1 MNIIINDFNIYY
13 EKIGS
18 GKENIIILPGWGNT
32 RPTFNLMID
41 ALKKYY
47 NVYILDYPGFG
58 NSSFPNRNLTIY
70 DYAELIQNFINI
82 LDIKDPIVI
91 THSFGTR
98 IALIL
103 NAKLK
108 IKFKKLIIID
118 GAGIKK
124 KKCILLKSKQF
135 LYKLLK
141 KLSIIFPKK
150 FKKLYLK
157 KLVNIFG
164 SADYKS
170 LNDNMKKTFS
180 NIVSE
185 DLSYLLK
192 NISSE
197 TLLIWGEKDCDT
209 PLKDGIKMNNSIVDS
224 GLIII
229 KNGTHFS
236 YLDVPFYV
244 NNIIIEF
251 VHFQ

>member
-70 DYAELIQNFINI
+70 DYAELMQNFINI

-118 GAGIKK
+118 GAGIKN

-192 NISSE
+192 DISSE

>member
-70 DYAELIQNFINI
+70 DYAELMQNFINI

-192 NISSE
+192 DISSE

>member
-13 EKIGS
+13 EKIGT

-32 RPTFNLMID
+32 RPTFEYMIGS
-41 ALKKYY
+41 LKNNYTI
-47 NVYILDYPGFG
+47 YIIDYPGFG
-58 NSSFPNRNLTIY
+58 NSSFPNRDLTIY
-70 DYAELIQNFINI
+70 DYADLMKNFINI
-82 LDIKDPIVI
+82 LNIKNPIII

-103 NAKLK
+103 NSKLK

-124 KKCILLKSKQF
+124 KRNIFFKVKQIS
-135 LYKLLK
+135 YKLLK
-141 KLSIIFPKK
+141 KIGNILPNKIKNLYI
-150 FKKLYLK
+150 KKLI
-157 KLVNIFG
+157 NIFG
-164 SADYKS
+164 SEDYKS

-180 NIVSE
+180 NIVNE

-192 NISSE
+192 DVKSE
-197 TLLIWGEKDCDT
+197 TLLIWGEKDYDT
-209 PLKDGIKMNNSIVDS
+209 PLCDAIKMNSIIADS

-236 YLDVPFYV
+236 YLDAPFYI
-244 NNIIIEF
+244 NKIIIEF
-251 VHFQ
+251 IN

>member
-13 EKIGS
+13 EKIGT

-32 RPTFNLMID
+32 RPTFEYMIGS
-41 ALKKYY
+41 LKNNYTI
-47 NVYILDYPGFG
+47 YIIDYPGFG
-58 NSSFPNRNLTIY
+58 NSSFPNRDLTIY
-70 DYAELIQNFINI
+70 DYADLMKNFINI
-82 LDIKDPIVI
+82 LNIKNPIII

-103 NAKLK
+103 NSKLK

-124 KKCILLKSKQF
+124 KRNIFFKVKQIS
-135 LYKLLK
+135 YKLLK
-141 KLSIIFPKK
+141 KIGNILPKK
-150 FKKLYLK
+150 IKNLYIKKLI
-157 KLVNIFG
+157 NIFG
-164 SADYKS
+164 SEDYKS

-180 NIVSE
+180 NIVNE

-192 NISSE
+192 DVKSE
-197 TLLIWGEKDCDT
+197 TLLIWDEKDYDT
-209 PLKDGIKMNNSIVDS
+209 PLCDAIKMNSIIADS

-236 YLDVPFYV
+236 YLDAPFYI
-244 NNIIIEF
+244 NKIIIEF
-251 VHFQ
+251 IN

>member
-82 LDIKDPIVI
+82 LDIKEPIVI

-164 SADYKS
+164 SKNYKS

>member
-32 RPTFNLMID
+32 RPTFEYMIGS
-41 ALKKYY
+41 LKNNYTI
-47 NVYILDYPGFG
+47 YIIDYPGFG
-58 NSSFPNRNLTIY
+58 NSSFPNRDLTIY
-70 DYAELIQNFINI
+70 DYADLMKNFINI
-82 LDIKDPIVI
+82 LNIKNPIII

-103 NAKLK
+103 NSKLK

-124 KKCILLKSKQF
+124 KRNIFFKVKQIS
-135 LYKLLK
+135 YKLLK
-141 KLSIIFPKK
+141 KIGNILPKK
-150 FKKLYLK
+150 IKNLYIKKLI
-157 KLVNIFG
+157 NIFG
-164 SADYKS
+164 SEDYKS

-180 NIVSE
+180 NIVNE

-192 NISSE
+192 DVKSE
-197 TLLIWGEKDCDT
+197 TLLIWGEKDYDT
-209 PLKDGIKMNNSIVDS
+209 PLCDAIKMNSIIADS

-236 YLDVPFYV
+236 YLDAPFYI
-244 NNIIIEF
+244 NKIIIEF
-251 VHFQ
+251 IN

>member
-70 DYAELIQNFINI
+70 DYAELMQNFINI

-150 FKKLYLK
+150 FKKMYLK

>member
-32 RPTFNLMID
+32 RPTFNLMIN

-82 LDIKDPIVI
+82 LDIKEPIVI

-124 KKCILLKSKQF
+124 KKCILLKGKQF

>member
-13 EKIGS
+13 EKIGT

-32 RPTFNLMID
+32 RPTFEYMIGS
-41 ALKKYY
+41 LKNNYTI
-47 NVYILDYPGFG
+47 YIIDYPGFG
-58 NSSFPNRNLTIY
+58 NSSFPNRDLTIY
-70 DYAELIQNFINI
+70 DYADLMKIFINI
-82 LDIKDPIVI
+82 LNIKNPIII

-103 NAKLK
+103 NSKLK

-124 KKCILLKSKQF
+124 KRNIFFKVKQIS
-135 LYKLLK
+135 YKLLK
-141 KLSIIFPKK
+141 KIGNILPKK
-150 FKKLYLK
+150 IKNLYIKKLI
-157 KLVNIFG
+157 NIFG
-164 SADYKS
+164 SEDYKS

-180 NIVSE
+180 NIVNE

-192 NISSE
+192 DVKSE
-197 TLLIWGEKDCDT
+197 TLLIWGEKDYDT
-209 PLKDGIKMNNSIVDS
+209 PLCDAIKMNSIIADS

-236 YLDVPFYV
+236 YLDAPFYI
-244 NNIIIEF
+244 NKIIIEF
-251 VHFQ
+251 IN

>member
-118 GAGIKK
+118 GAGIKN

-192 NISSE
+192 DISSE

>member
-70 DYAELIQNFINI
+70 DYAELMQNFINI
-82 LDIKDPIVI
+82 LDIKEPIVI

-192 NISSE
+192 DISSE

-209 PLKDGIKMNNSIVDS
+209 PLKDGIKMNNSIIDS

>member
-70 DYAELIQNFINI
+70 DYAELMQNFINI

-192 NISSE
+192 DISSE

-209 PLKDGIKMNNSIVDS
+209 PLKDGIKMNNSIIDS

>member
-13 EKIGS
+13 EKIGT

-32 RPTFNLMID
+32 RPTFEYMIGS
-41 ALKKYY
+41 LKNNYTI
-47 NVYILDYPGFG
+47 YIIDYPGFG
-58 NSSFPNRNLTIY
+58 NSSFPNRDLTIY
-70 DYAELIQNFINI
+70 DYADLMKNFINI
-82 LDIKDPIVI
+82 LNIKNPIII

-103 NAKLK
+103 NSKLK

-124 KKCILLKSKQF
+124 KRNIFFKVKQIS
-135 LYKLLK
+135 YKLLK
-141 KLSIIFPKK
+141 KIGNILPKK
-150 FKKLYLK
+150 IKNLYIKKLI
-157 KLVNIFG
+157 NIFG
-164 SADYKS
+164 SEDYKS

-180 NIVSE
+180 NIVNE

-192 NISSE
+192 DVKSE
-197 TLLIWGEKDCDT
+197 TLLIWGEKDYDT
-209 PLKDGIKMNNSIVDS
+209 PLCDAIKMNSIIADS

-236 YLDVPFYV
+236 YLDAPFYI
-244 NNIIIEF
+244 NKIIIEF
-251 VHFQ
+251 IN

>member
-70 DYAELIQNFINI
+70 DYAELMQNFINI

-108 IKFKKLIIID
+108 IKFKKFIIID

>member
-13 EKIGS
+13 EKIGT

-32 RPTFNLMID
+32 RPTFEYMIGS
-41 ALKKYY
+41 LKNNYTI
-47 NVYILDYPGFG
+47 YIIDYPGFG
-58 NSSFPNRNLTIY
+58 NSSFPNRDLTIY
-70 DYAELIQNFINI
+70 DYADLMKNFINI
-82 LDIKDPIVI
+82 LNIKNPIII

-103 NAKLK
+103 NSKLK

-124 KKCILLKSKQF
+124 KRNIFFKVKQSS
-135 LYKLLK
+135 YKLLK
-141 KLSIIFPKK
+141 KIGNILPKK
-150 FKKLYLK
+150 IKNLYIKKLI
-157 KLVNIFG
+157 NIFG
-164 SADYKS
+164 SEDYKS

-180 NIVSE
+180 NIVNE

-192 NISSE
+192 DVKSE
-197 TLLIWGEKDCDT
+197 TLLIWGEKDYDT
-209 PLKDGIKMNNSIVDS
+209 PLCDAIKMNSIIADS

-236 YLDVPFYV
+236 YLDAPFYI
-244 NNIIIEF
+244 NKIIIEF
-251 VHFQ
+251 IN

>member
-13 EKIGS
+13 EKFGT

-32 RPTFNLMID
+32 RPTFEYMIGS
-41 ALKKYY
+41 LKNNYTI
-47 NVYILDYPGFG
+47 YIIDYPGFG
-58 NSSFPNRNLTIY
+58 NSSFPNRDLTIY
-70 DYAELIQNFINI
+70 DYADLMKNFINI
-82 LDIKDPIVI
+82 LNIKNPIII

-103 NAKLK
+103 NSKLK

-124 KKCILLKSKQF
+124 KRNIFFKVKQIS
-135 LYKLLK
+135 YKLLK
-141 KLSIIFPKK
+141 KIGNILPKK
-150 FKKLYLK
+150 IKNLYIKKLI
-157 KLVNIFG
+157 NIFG
-164 SADYKS
+164 SEDYKS

-180 NIVSE
+180 NIVNE

-192 NISSE
+192 DVKSE
-197 TLLIWGEKDCDT
+197 TLLIWGEKDYDT
-209 PLKDGIKMNNSIVDS
+209 PLCDAIKMNSIIADS

-236 YLDVPFYV
+236 YLDAPFYI
-244 NNIIIEF
+244 NKIIIEF
-251 VHFQ
+251 IN

>member
-13 EKIGS
+13 EKIGT

-118 GAGIKK
+118 GAGIKN

-192 NISSE
+192 DISSE

>member
-192 NISSE
+192 DISSE

>member
-70 DYAELIQNFINI
+70 DYAELMQNFINI

>member
-82 LDIKDPIVI
+82 LDIKEPIVI

-118 GAGIKK
+118 GAGIKN

-192 NISSE
+192 DISSE

>member
-82 LDIKDPIVI
+82 LDIKEPIVI

-192 NISSE
+192 DISSE